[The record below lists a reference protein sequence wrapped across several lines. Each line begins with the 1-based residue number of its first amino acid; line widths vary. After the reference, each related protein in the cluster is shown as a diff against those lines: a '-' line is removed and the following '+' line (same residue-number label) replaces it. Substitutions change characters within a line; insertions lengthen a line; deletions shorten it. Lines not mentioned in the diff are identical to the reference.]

1 MTTKVERTRT
11 KVTSLLGDPNSTLT
25 HKQIGEI
32 AGCSKKTVQR
42 ISQKIKPDLD
52 EIEAKLQAYR
62 TLLAEELPLE
72 YRARRLKELA
82 AQNGQAMV
90 ALKALERADT
100 LDGITRANTSEE
112 PPRVRQPLIN
122 FPEGTRIA
130 VTLDIDTPAVVDA
143 TAEEVEED

>member
-11 KVTSLLGDPNSTLT
+11 KVTALLGDPNSTLT

-42 ISQKIKPDLD
+42 ISQRIKPALN

-62 TLLAEELPLE
+62 TLLEEEMPIQ

-82 AQNGQAMV
+82 EQNDQLMV
-90 ALKALERADT
+90 SLKSLERADA
-100 LDGITRANTSEE
+100 LDGLAMVKDMPPPE
-112 PPRVRQPLIN
+112 PPRQPLFN
-122 FPEGTRIA
+122 LPPGSRVA
-130 VTLDIDTPAVVDA
+130 VTLDIDAPIAI
-143 TAEEVEED
+143 TAEEVEEDQ